1 MHLKWNVQSIAEL
14 GMWKVMVQNIIGAGL
29 TLKRKRG
36 AIAVGQMQQNGDGLQ
51 QVGFGIPF
59 IRVTIIKKETSSVIL
74 ESRCF

>member
-1 MHLKWNVQSIAEL
+1 
-14 GMWKVMVQNIIGAGL
+14 MWKVISHIIGAGL

-36 AIAVGQMQQNGDGLQ
+36 AIAVGQMQQNGDGK
-51 QVGFGIPF
+51 VGFGIPF

>member
-1 MHLKWNVQSIAEL
+1 
-14 GMWKVMVQNIIGAGL
+14 MWKVISHIIGAGL

-51 QVGFGIPF
+51 RVGFGIPF
-59 IRVTIIKKETSSVIL
+59 IRVTNIKKETSSVIL